1 MNCLNRPEIQEY
13 IDNELS
19 SKKGEEVN
27 KHLQGCKKCS
37 SLYQQALKEKE
48 NLHNVFAIIDRFPE
62 HISSPRV
69 LSKKKKIRT
78 SKRLTPL
85 LFLKIA
91 AGILII
97 IGLFTIITRKPTSDH
112 LNSEIDIAI
121 MELINGTDP
130 NKLWIEKQMVIVIT
144 DKNGKV
150 IHSMLIGNSDYN

>member
-19 SKKGEEVN
+19 SKKGEELK

-62 HISSPRV
+62 HIPSPRV
-69 LSKKKKIRT
+69 LSKKEKIRT
-78 SKRLTPL
+78 SKKLTPL
-85 LFLKIA
+85 LLLKIA

-97 IGLFTIITRKPTSDH
+97 IGLFAIIVKKPASDH
-112 LNSEIDIAI
+112 LNSEIDMAI

-144 DKNGKV
+144 DKTGKV

>member
-1 MNCLNRPEIQEY
+1 MNCLNKPEIQEY

-19 SKKGEEVN
+19 SKKGEEVK

-37 SLYQQALKEKE
+37 ALYEKALKEKE
-48 NLHNVFAIIDRFPE
+48 TLHKALTIIDRFPE
-62 HISSPRV
+62 HIPAPKV
-69 LSKKKKIRT
+69 LSQKKKIKP
-78 SKRLTPL
+78 SKKLTPL
-85 LFLKIA
+85 VLKIA

-97 IGLFTIITRKPTSDH
+97 IGFFTIITRKPTSDH

-144 DKNGKV
+144 DKNGNV
-150 IHSMLIGNSDYN
+150 IHSMLIGNSNYN

>member
-19 SKKGEEVN
+19 SKKGEEVK
-27 KHLQGCKKCS
+27 KHLQGCNKCS

-62 HISSPRV
+62 HILAPKV
-69 LSKKKKIRT
+69 LSQKKKIRP
-78 SKRLTPL
+78 SKKLTPL
-85 LFLKIA
+85 ILKIV

-97 IGLFTIITRKPTSDH
+97 IGFFTIITRKPTSDH

-150 IHSMLIGNSDYN
+150 IHSILLDNSDFN